1 MWQPAPRR
9 ARTSQQ
15 GSSQQDTSQQ
25 DTSQQDTS
33 QQDSGQQGISQPG
46 SGRPSQPSWPHVVA
60 TTVQLYLRRRRH
72 AVRWIA
78 VVCVLIVVLAAAG
91 LGVLLARSTSPQAGH
106 GPAATSGLSASVS
119 ARAQAAAWIKAQVS
133 QATIVACDPVMCSV
147 LQSHGF
153 PSANLEVL
161 RPGALDP
168 LDSDLI
174 VATPVLRSQFGGRL
188 QSVYAPMIIA
198 SFGAGA
204 AAVQVR
210 VIAPDGAPAYLQQLN
225 SDFAARKAVGSGLL
239 HNPKVVTYP
248 SARGPL
254 AAGLVDTRLL
264 TTVATMAELYP
275 LRIVAFG
282 DASPDANPMTPLR
295 SATLV
300 AGNTG
305 QGSAAALARMRS
317 FLTQQQSPFLPALI
331 EIVRLPSGQTALHF
345 QFTAPSQLG
354 LLNSGIPSTKTPSN

>member
-9 ARTSQQ
+9 ARSGQQ
-15 GSSQQDTSQQ
+15 GSGQQDVSQQDVSQQ
-25 DTSQQDTS
+25 DVSQQS
-33 QQDSGQQGISQPG
+33 SGQQGISQQ
-46 SGRPSQPSWPHVVA
+46 SQPSWLHVLA
-60 TTVQLYLRRRRH
+60 TTVRLYLRRRRR

-91 LGVLLARSTSPQAGH
+91 VGVLLARGTSPQAGL
-106 GPAATSGLSASVS
+106 GSSAATGSGLSASVS
-119 ARAQAAAWIKAQVS
+119 ARAQAAAWIKGQVS
-133 QATIVACDPVMCSV
+133 QDTIVACDPVMCSA
-147 LQSHGF
+147 LQSRGF

-188 QSVYAPMIIA
+188 QSVYAPMTIA

-210 VIAPDGAPAYLQQLN
+210 VIAPDGAPAYLQQLK

-300 AGNTG
+300 AGTSG
-305 QGSAAALARMRS
+305 RGSAAMLARMRS
-317 FLTQQQSPFLPALI
+317 FLTGQQSPFLPELI
-331 EIVRLPSGQTALHF
+331 QTVRLPSGQTALHF

-354 LLNSGIPSTKTPSN
+354 LLTSGIPVIKVPST

>member
-1 MWQPAPRR
+1 M
-9 ARTSQQ
+9 
-15 GSSQQDTSQQ
+15 
-25 DTSQQDTS
+25 
-33 QQDSGQQGISQPG
+33 
-46 SGRPSQPSWPHVVA
+46 A
-60 TTVQLYLRRRRH
+60 TTVQLYLRRRAH
-72 AVRWIA
+72 AGRWIA
-78 VVCVLIVVLAAAG
+78 VVCVLIIVLAAAG
-91 LGVLLARSTSPQAGH
+91 VGVLLTRGTSPQAGH
-106 GPAATSGLSASVS
+106 GSPPDPGSGLSASTS
-119 ARAQAAAWIKAQVS
+119 ARTQAAAWIKDQVS
-133 QATIVACDPVMCSV
+133 RATIVACDPVMCSV

-161 RPGALDP
+161 RPSALDP

-225 SDFAARKAVGSGLL
+225 SDFAARKNVGRGLL

-282 DASPDANPMTPLR
+282 DASPDANQMTPLR

-300 AGNTG
+300 AGTSG
-305 QGSAAALARMRS
+305 EGSAATLARMRS
-317 FLTQQQSPFLPALI
+317 FLTGQQSPFLPQLI
-331 EIVRLPSGQTALHF
+331 QTVRLPSGQTALHL

-354 LLNSGIPSTKTPSN
+354 LLTSGIPVVKVPSP